1 MAHEALGQAAQAR
14 REYQAALPRLESEV
28 RAYPKNASQRSL
40 LALAYASLGRRDDA
54 LRESQ
59 RAVDDLP
66 LSKDALYGVW
76 PLMEQGLIAARLG
89 DADRA
94 IAIIRQLLA
103 VPAYLSPGLLRVDP
117 RWAPL
122 YGDPRFR
129 KLAEMDSSEALR
141 IPTPASR

>member
-1 MAHEALGQAAQAR
+1 MFLGQYERSLDEKSRLAIPSELRTGLGNGAVLTRSFDNCLCIYPAARWEALA
-14 REYQAALPRLESEV
+14 
-28 RAYPKNASQRSL
+28 
-40 LALAYASLGRRDDA
+40 
-54 LRESQ
+54 

-122 YGDPRFR
+122 HGDPRFR
-129 KLAEMDSSEALR
+129 KLAEMDSSEVLR
-141 IPTPASR
+141 IPAPASR

>member
-1 MAHEALGQAAQAR
+1 MPFSRVLPFSTNSGAATPR
-14 REYQAALPRLESEV
+14 RPRSCC
-28 RAYPKNASQRSL
+28 PT
-40 LALAYASLGRRDDA
+40 
-54 LRESQ
+54 Q

-129 KLAEMDSSEALR
+129 KLAEMDSAEALR
-141 IPTPASR
+141 IPAPASR